1 MYGNY
6 MKYIYFFLILIFANC
21 TYTEKYNQLILKEK
35 LYYSKDNNMLFTGKV
50 TGNVKG
56 KIKK

>member
-6 MKYIYFFLILIFANC
+6 MKYIYLFLIFIFANF
-21 TYTEKYNQLILKEK
+21 TNTEKYNQLILKEK